1 MSDPAVTWHHGLVAR
16 WWAEFE
22 REGPEIDYFQ
32 QLIRARGEPALDAGC
47 GTGRL
52 LLPAVAAGLDVDGC
66 DVSADMLSLCRER
79 ATSAGLSVELYEQ
92 AMPELELPRRYRKIF
107 VCGSLGIG
115 GGREIFEQALRRFRR
130 HLEPG
135 GLLVVDKVA
144 AGAGDGW
151 ETWVE
156 RRGAVPQPWSESGD
170 GRRAADGSEFE
181 LRTRLIDIDGP
192 ARVTTREMSVR
203 VTRGDEVIEETHTLR
218 SLIFFE
224 DELITALREAG
235 FAEASVEE
243 AYVSSDGRRTRV
255 VIARA

>member
-1 MSDPAVTWHHGLVAR
+1 MVDPAVTWHHGLVAR

-32 QLIRARGEPALDAGC
+32 QLIRDHGEPALDAGC

-66 DVSADMLSLCRER
+66 DVSADMLGHARER
-79 ATSAGLSVELYEQ
+79 ATSEGLSVELHEQ
-92 AMPELELPRRYRKIF
+92 AMHELDLPRRYRTIF

-115 GGREIFEQALRRFRR
+115 GGRELFERSLQRFHR

-135 GLLVVDKVA
+135 GVLVVDKVA

-151 ETWVE
+151 ETWLE
-156 RRGAVPQPWSESGD
+156 RRGAIPQPWPEPGD

-192 ARVTTREMSVR
+192 TRVTTREMSVR

-224 DELITALREAG
+224 DELITALLAAG

-243 AYVSSDGRRTRV
+243 AYVSTDGRRTRA

>member
-1 MSDPAVTWHHGLVAR
+1 MADPAVTWHHGLVAR

-22 REGPEIDYFQ
+22 REGPEIDYLQ
-32 QLIRARGEPALDAGC
+32 QLIRAHGEPALDAGC

-52 LLPAVAAGLDVDGC
+52 LLPAVAAGLDIDGC

-79 ATSAGLSVELYEQ
+79 ATSEGLSVELYEQ
-92 AMPELELPRRYRKIF
+92 AMHELELPRRYRTIF

-115 GGREIFEQALRRFRR
+115 GGRDIFEQALRRFHR

-135 GLLVVDKVA
+135 GVLVVDKVA
-144 AGAGDGW
+144 AGSGEGW
-151 ETWVE
+151 GAWVE
-156 RRGAVPQPWSESGD
+156 RRGTMPQPWPKSGD
-170 GRRAADGSEFE
+170 SRRAADGSEFE
-181 LRTRLIDIDGP
+181 LRTRLIDIDAA

-203 VTRGDEVIEETHTLR
+203 VTRDAETIEETHTLQ

-224 DELITALREAG
+224 DELIAALREAG

-243 AYVSSDGRRTRV
+243 GYAAPDGRPARV